1 MLKSKQ
7 TLYPLTRLHGIPLW
21 YSMEVFEDAYD
32 IYWLKFPLLKKLMG
46 AHPDVDWFMVTELLV
61 SFPDRSSDS
70 IPSLTALASHC
81 GTSLLLYRRPDAL
94 TFVSNLVKLPLKR
107 LKMENGV
114 KWAVSLLVLGDRLL
128 ILSVT
133 PHNSST
139 TNLLKKSNMATSILE
154 TWFLICFHFRTRSGC
169 MLWAVAGTC
178 LTSDLACSGS
188 TATPFSRT

>member
-7 TLYPLTRLHGIPLW
+7 TLYPLARLHGIPLW

-46 AHPDVDWFMVTELLV
+46 AHPDVDWFMVTALLV
-61 SFPDRSSDS
+61 CFPDRSSDS
-70 IPSLTALASHC
+70 ILALTALASRC

-94 TFVSNLVKLPLKR
+94 TFVSNPVKLPLKR

-139 TNLLKKSNMATSILE
+139 TNFLTKSNMAPSILE
-154 TWFLICFHFRTRSGC
+154 NWFLICFPLSNTLWLHALGC
-169 MLWAVAGTC
+169 CRNIFNV
-178 LTSDLACSGS
+178 
-188 TATPFSRT
+188 